1 MRRWLIVTLVA
12 VVVLAGA
19 GVGAWWLLRP
29 KARPEPVAAAY
40 LAAWGRSD
48 WAAMQAQVAAPP
60 ADFAK
65 QHTDMVERLRVAEAS
80 FAPGSATVTGD
91 RAEVPFQ
98 ARLRLRALGEWAY
111 DGVVKLV
118 RRDDRWRVDWTPA
131 TLHPDLAAG
140 LRFQRTR
147 TWPDR
152 APILAADGTEL
163 AGPGPVVTV
172 NIVGEGVKDPA
183 EVVDALVKH
192 AEVPR
197 ETARQA
203 VADAGRRPTQA
214 VPVVTMPRA
223 DYDRVRDAIYPVP
236 GLRFQEGVGREYNGP
251 ASTRLLLG
259 SVGPVTADDLKK
271 LGAPYQTGDL
281 VGRGNGLE
289 AAFER
294 RLAGTPSGEVRL
306 VDKDGQTAKVLHRF
320 AGKDGQAVETT
331 IDLRAQE
338 AAESALDPVTK
349 PAALVA
355 IEPSTGELVAVVN
368 TPVTG
373 YNRALLGRYPPGST
387 FKVVTAAALL
397 AGGLRPA
404 DPVDCPKEAKVGGRT
419 FGNFEDEVLG
429 RIPFSSAFAHSCN
442 TAFVQQA
449 AKRLD
454 GDDLVATAARFGF
467 GLDPSPAIPAVTSR
481 VPAPSD
487 RADLAAEAFGQGR
500 VTASPLQMATVAA
513 TVANGQ
519 WHHPTLVTGEA
530 AEPGGSGESSGG
542 SEESGPTDSTGS
554 GGSGPTTS
562 TGSDAASSSGS
573 DAASGNDSG
582 ASQPAKSPDPLDPA
596 VAKTLRT
603 LMRQVV
609 TTGTAAPAG
618 LPAGVGGKT
627 GTAEFGT
634 GDPLPTHAWFIGF
647 RGDLA
652 FAVVV
657 EDGGVGGEVAAPVAA
672 RFLRGL

>member
-1 MRRWLIVTLVA
+1 VVRRWVIVA
-12 VVVLAGA
+12 VVAVLALAGIGA
-19 GVGAWWLLRP
+19 GAWWVLRP

-80 FAPGSATVTGD
+80 FAPGAATVTDD
-91 RAEVPFQ
+91 RAEVPFS
-98 ARLRLRALGEWAY
+98 ARLRLRALGEWPY
-111 DGVVKLV
+111 DGVLRLV

-152 APILAADGTEL
+152 AAILAADGTEL

-172 NIVGEGVKDPA
+172 NVVGERVKDKA
-183 EVVDALVKH
+183 EVVDALARY

-197 ETARQA
+197 EAARRA
-203 VADAGRRPTQA
+203 VADAERRPSQA
-214 VPVVTMPRA
+214 VPVVTMPRS
-223 DYDRVRDAIYPVP
+223 DYELVRDDIYPVP
-236 GLRFQEGVGREYNGP
+236 GLSFVEGVGREYNGP
-251 ASTRLLLG
+251 ASTRMLLG

-271 LGAPYQTGDL
+271 LGASYQAGDL
-281 VGRGNGLE
+281 VGHGNGLE

-306 VDKDGQTAKVLHRF
+306 VDKDGQPAKVLHRF
-320 AGKDGQAVETT
+320 AGKDGEPVKTT
-331 IDLRAQE
+331 IDPRAQE
-338 AAESALDPVTK
+338 AAETALDPVAK
-349 PAALVA
+349 AAALVA
-355 IEPSTGELVAVVN
+355 IQPSTGELVAVVN
-368 TPVTG
+368 TPVSG

-387 FKVVTAAALL
+387 FKVVTASALL
-397 AGGLRPA
+397 AGGLRPG

-429 RIPFSSAFAHSCN
+429 KIPFSSAFAHSCN

-454 GDDLVATAARFGF
+454 GDDLVTAAARFGF
-467 GLDPSPAIPAVTSR
+467 DLDPSPGIPAVTSR
-481 VPAPSD
+481 VPPPSD

-500 VTASPLQMATVAA
+500 ITTSPLQMATVAA
-513 TVANGQ
+513 TVAEGR
-519 WHHPTLVTGEA
+519 WHHPTLLTGEA
-530 AEPGGSGESSGG
+530 ARSGGSAGSGESV
-542 SEESGPTDSTGS
+542 PTDSTGS
-554 GGSGPTTS
+554 EPTSS
-562 TGSDAASSSGS
+562 TGSDGTGS
-573 DAASGNDSG
+573 NDSG
-582 ASQPAKSPDPLDPA
+582 GSQPAKSPDPLDPA

-609 TTGTAAPAG
+609 TEGTAAPAH
-618 LPAGVGGKT
+618 LPAGTGGKT

-672 RFLRGL
+672 RFLRAL

>member
-1 MRRWLIVTLVA
+1 
-12 VVVLAGA
+12 
-19 GVGAWWLLRP
+19 
-29 KARPEPVAAAY
+29 
-40 LAAWGRSD
+40 
-48 WAAMQAQVAAPP
+48 MQAQVAAPP

-65 QHTDMVERLRVAEAS
+65 QHTEMVERLRVAGAS
-80 FAPGSATVTGD
+80 FAPGPATVDDD

-98 ARLRLRALGEWAY
+98 ARLRLRALGEWPY
-111 DGVVKLV
+111 DGVLRLV

-131 TLHPDLAAG
+131 TLHPELTAG

-172 NIVGEGVKDPA
+172 NIVAEGVKDEA
-183 EVVDALVKH
+183 QVVDALTRY
-192 AEVPR
+192 AEVSR
-197 ETARQA
+197 EVARQA
-203 VADAGRRPTQA
+203 LADAGRRPNQA
-214 VPVVTMPRA
+214 VAVVTMPRS
-223 DYDRVRDAIYPVP
+223 DYELVRDDLYPVP

-251 ASTRLLLG
+251 ASTRMLVG
-259 SVGPVTADDLKK
+259 TVGPVTADDLKR
-271 LGAPYQTGDL
+271 LGGSYQAGDL
-281 VGRGNGLE
+281 VGHGNGLE

-306 VDKDGQTAKVLHRF
+306 VGKDGQTAKVLHRF
-320 AGKDGQAVETT
+320 SGKDGEAVRTT
-331 IDLRAQE
+331 IDPRAQE
-338 AAESALDPVTK
+338 AAEAALDPVAK
-349 PAALVA
+349 PAAVVA
-355 IEPSTGELVAVVN
+355 IEPSTGELRAVVS
-368 TPVTG
+368 TPVQG

-387 FKVVTAAALL
+387 FKVVTAGALL
-397 AGGLRPA
+397 AGGLRPG

-429 RIPFSSAFAHSCN
+429 RIPFSSAFANSCN

-454 GDDLVATAARFGF
+454 GDELVATAARFGF
-467 GLDPSPAIPAVTSR
+467 GLDPSPGIPAVTSR
-481 VPAPSD
+481 VPPPSD

-513 TVANGQ
+513 TVANGR
-519 WHHPTLVTGEA
+519 WHHPSLVSGGA
-530 AEPGGSGESSGG
+530 AEPG
-542 SEESGPTDSTGS
+542 
-554 GGSGPTTS
+554 
-562 TGSDAASSSGS
+562 DA
-573 DAASGNDSG
+573 
-582 ASQPAKSPDPLDPA
+582 PEPLDPK
-596 VAKTLRT
+596 VATTLRT
-603 LMRQVV
+603 LMREVV
-609 TTGTAAPAG
+609 TNGTAAPAN
-618 LPAGVGGKT
+618 LPAGTGGKT

-657 EDGGVGGEVAAPVAA
+657 EDGGVGGKVAAPVAA
-672 RFLRGL
+672 RFLRAL

>member
-1 MRRWLIVTLVA
+1 MRRWLIVALVA

-29 KARPEPVAAAY
+29 RARPEPVAAAY

-60 ADFAK
+60 ADFVK

-80 FAPGSATVTGD
+80 FAPGAATVTDD
-91 RAEVPFQ
+91 RAEVPFA
-98 ARLRLRALGEWAY
+98 ARLRLRALGEWPY
-111 DGVVKLV
+111 DGVLRLV
-118 RRDDRWRVDWTPA
+118 RRDGRWRVDWTPA

-152 APILAADGTEL
+152 ALILAADGTEL

-172 NIVGEGVKDPA
+172 NVVGEGVKDKDQVA
-183 EVVDALVKH
+183 DALTRY

-197 ETARQA
+197 EVAGQA
-203 VADAGRRPTQA
+203 LADAERRPNQA
-214 VPVVTMPRA
+214 VPVVTMPRS
-223 DYDRVRDAIYPVP
+223 DYDQVRDDLYPVP
-236 GLRFQEGVGREYNGP
+236 GLRFQEGVGREHNGP
-251 ASTRLLLG
+251 ASTRMLLG
-259 SVGPVTADDLKK
+259 PVGPVTADDLKR
-271 LGAPYQTGDL
+271 LGAGYQAGDL
-281 VGRGNGLE
+281 VGHGNGLE

-306 VDKDGQTAKVLHRF
+306 VGKDAQPAKVLYRF
-320 AGKDGQAVETT
+320 EGKAGEAVETT
-331 IDLRAQE
+331 IDTRAQE
-338 AAESALDPVTK
+338 AAEAALDPVTK

-355 IEPSTGELVAVVN
+355 IQPSTGKLAAVVS
-368 TPVTG
+368 TPVSG

-387 FKVVTAAALL
+387 FKVVAASALL
-397 AGGLRPA
+397 AGGLRPG

-429 RIPFSSAFAHSCN
+429 RIRFSSAFANSCN

-454 GDDLVATAARFGF
+454 GDELVATAARFGF
-467 GLDPSPAIPAVTSR
+467 GLDPSPGIPAVTSR
-481 VPAPSD
+481 VPPPSD

-500 VTASPLQMATVAA
+500 ITASPLQMATVAA
-513 TVANGQ
+513 TAANGQ
-519 WHHPTLVTGEA
+519 WRHPTLLSGEA
-530 AEPGGSGESSGG
+530 ADPGGSEG
-542 SEESGPTDSTGS
+542 SQDS
-554 GGSGPTTS
+554 
-562 TGSDAASSSGS
+562 A
-573 DAASGNDSG
+573 
-582 ASQPAKSPDPLDPA
+582 DPLDPK
-596 VAKTLRT
+596 VASTLKT

-609 TTGTAAPAG
+609 TTGTAAPAK
-618 LPAGVGGKT
+618 LPANTGGKT

-652 FAVVV
+652 FAVLV

>member
-1 MRRWLIVTLVA
+1 MRRWLIVALVA

-19 GVGAWWLLRP
+19 GAGAWWLLRS

-40 LAAWGRSD
+40 LAAWERKD
-48 WAAMQAQVAAPP
+48 WPAMQGQVDAPP
-60 ADFAK
+60 ADFAA
-65 QHTDMVERLRVAEAS
+65 QHRAMVDTLRVIAAS
-80 FAPGSATVTGD
+80 FAPGSATVKDD

-98 ARLRLRALGEWAY
+98 ARLRLRALGEWPY
-111 DGVVKLV
+111 QGTLRLV
-118 RRDDRWRVDWTPA
+118 RRDDRWRVDWSPA

-152 APILAADGTEL
+152 APILAADGSEL

-172 NIVGEGVKDPA
+172 SIVGQRVKDRA
-183 EVVDALVKH
+183 
-192 AEVPR
+192 
-197 ETARQA
+197 A
-203 VADAGRRPTQA
+203 VAKALATYADVPKDTAGRALDDAERRPTQA
-214 VPVVTMPRA
+214 VPVVTMAEA
-223 DYDRVRDAIYPVP
+223 DYQAVRDQLYPVP
-236 GLRFQEGVGREYNGP
+236 GLSFDAGVGRRYDGP
-251 ASTRLLLG
+251 ASTRMLLG

-281 VGRGNGLE
+281 TGHGNGLE

-306 VDKDGQTAKVLHRF
+306 AGKDGKAVKVLYRF
-320 AGKDGQAVETT
+320 AGKDGKAVKTT
-331 IDLRAQE
+331 LDPRVQE
-338 AAESALDPVTK
+338 AAEAALDPVAK
-349 PAALVA
+349 AAALVA
-355 IEPSTGELVAVVN
+355 LQPSTGELKAVVN
-368 TPVTG
+368 SPFDG

-397 AGGLRPA
+397 AGGLRPG

-429 RIPFSSAFAHSCN
+429 QIPFSSAFANSCN

-454 GDDLVATAARFGF
+454 GDELVAAAARFGF
-467 GLDPSPAIPAVTSR
+467 GLDPSPGIPAVTSG
-481 VPAPSD
+481 VPSPSD
-487 RADLAAEAFGQGR
+487 QADLAAEAFGQGR
-500 VTASPLQMATVAA
+500 ISASPLQMATVAA
-513 TVANGQ
+513 TVASGR
-519 WHHPTLVTGEA
+519 WRHPTLITG
-530 AEPGGSGESSGG
+530 
-542 SEESGPTDSTGS
+542 
-554 GGSGPTTS
+554 
-562 TGSDAASSSGS
+562 DAATPDGAGS
-573 DAASGNDSG
+573 
-582 ASQPAKSPDPLDPA
+582 SPDPLDPA

-609 TTGTAAPAG
+609 TSGTAAPAN

-657 EDGGVGGEVAAPVAA
+657 EDGGVGGKVAAPVAA

>member
-1 MRRWLIVTLVA
+1 MRRWVIVALVA

-65 QHTDMVERLRVAEAS
+65 QHTEMVERLRVAGAS
-80 FAPGSATVTGD
+80 FAPGPATVDDD

-98 ARLRLRALGEWAY
+98 ARLRLRALGEWPY
-111 DGVVKLV
+111 DGVLRLV

-131 TLHPDLAAG
+131 TLHPELTAG

-172 NIVGEGVKDPA
+172 NIVAEGVKDEA
-183 EVVDALVKH
+183 QVVDALTRY
-192 AEVPR
+192 AEVSR
-197 ETARQA
+197 EVARQA
-203 VADAGRRPTQA
+203 LADAGRRPNQA
-214 VPVVTMPRA
+214 VAVVTMPRS
-223 DYDRVRDAIYPVP
+223 DYELVRDDLYPVP

-251 ASTRLLLG
+251 ASTRMLVG
-259 SVGPVTADDLKK
+259 TVGPVTADDLKR
-271 LGAPYQTGDL
+271 LGGSYQAGDL
-281 VGRGNGLE
+281 VGHGNGLE

-306 VDKDGQTAKVLHRF
+306 VGKDGQTAKVLHRF
-320 AGKDGQAVETT
+320 SGKDGEAVRTT
-331 IDLRAQE
+331 IDPRAQE
-338 AAESALDPVTK
+338 AAEAALDPVAK
-349 PAALVA
+349 PAAVVA
-355 IEPSTGELVAVVN
+355 IEPSTGELRAVVS
-368 TPVTG
+368 TPVQG

-387 FKVVTAAALL
+387 FKVVTAGALL
-397 AGGLRPA
+397 AGGLRPG

-429 RIPFSSAFAHSCN
+429 RIPFSSAFANSCN

-454 GDDLVATAARFGF
+454 GDELVATAARFGF
-467 GLDPSPAIPAVTSR
+467 GLDPSPGIPAVTSR
-481 VPAPSD
+481 VPPPSD

-513 TVANGQ
+513 TVANGR
-519 WHHPTLVTGEA
+519 WHHPSLVSGGA
-530 AEPGGSGESSGG
+530 AEPG
-542 SEESGPTDSTGS
+542 
-554 GGSGPTTS
+554 
-562 TGSDAASSSGS
+562 DA
-573 DAASGNDSG
+573 
-582 ASQPAKSPDPLDPA
+582 PEPLDPK
-596 VAKTLRT
+596 VATTLRT
-603 LMRQVV
+603 LMREVV
-609 TTGTAAPAG
+609 TNGTAAPAN
-618 LPAGVGGKT
+618 LPAGTGGKT

-657 EDGGVGGEVAAPVAA
+657 EDGGVGGKVAAPVAA
-672 RFLRGL
+672 RFLRAL

>member
-1 MRRWLIVTLVA
+1 VRRWVIVAVVA

-19 GVGAWWLLRP
+19 GAGAWWWLLRP
-29 KARPEPVAAAY
+29 RAEPGPVAAAY
-40 LAAWGRSD
+40 LAAWGRKD
-48 WAAMQAQVAAPP
+48 WPAMQAQVDAPP
-60 ADFAK
+60 ADFAG
-65 QHTDMVERLRVAEAS
+65 QHTAMAETLRVTGAS
-80 FAPGSATVTGD
+80 FTPGTATVTDD

-98 ARLRLRALGEWAY
+98 ARLQLRALGEWPY
-111 DGVVKLV
+111 QGVLRLV
-118 RRDDRWRVDWTPA
+118 RRDDRWRVDWSPA

-140 LRFQRTR
+140 QHFQRTR

-152 APILAADGTEL
+152 APILAADGSEL

-172 NIVGEGVKDPA
+172 SVVGERVKDPA
-183 EVVDALVKH
+183 AVAKALATY

-197 ETARQA
+197 ETARRA
-203 VADAGRRPTQA
+203 LADAGRRPNQA
-214 VPVVTMPRA
+214 VPVVTLPEA
-223 DYDRVRDAIYPVP
+223 DYQAVRDSLYPVP
-236 GLRFQEGVGREYNGP
+236 GLSFEKGVGREYNGP

-259 SVGPVTADDLKK
+259 SVGPVTADDLKR
-271 LGAPYQTGDL
+271 LGVPYQTGDQ
-281 VGRGNGLE
+281 VGHGNGLE
-289 AAFER
+289 VAFER

-306 VDKDGQTAKVLHRF
+306 AGKDGQAVKVLYQF
-320 AGKDGQAVETT
+320 AGKDGQAVKTT
-331 IDLRAQE
+331 LDPRVQE
-338 AAESALDPVTK
+338 AAEAALEPVAK

-355 IEPSTGELVAVVN
+355 MQPSTGELVAVVN
-368 TPVTG
+368 TPFDG
-373 YNRALLGRYPPGST
+373 YDRALLGRYPPGST

-397 AGGLRPA
+397 AGGLRPG

-429 RIPFSSAFAHSCN
+429 RIPFSSAFANSCN

-454 GDDLVATAARFGF
+454 GDQLVAAAARFGF
-467 GLDPSPAIPAVTSR
+467 GTDPSPGVPAVTSQ
-481 VPAPSD
+481 VPPPSD
-487 RADLAAEAFGQGR
+487 QADLAAEAFGQGR

-513 TVANGQ
+513 TVAEGR
-519 WHHPTLVTGEA
+519 WHQPTLVSGA
-530 AEPGGSGESSGG
+530 AEPSGGSGTGG
-542 SEESGPTDSTGS
+542 SEGS
-554 GGSGPTTS
+554 GGSGTG
-562 TGSDAASSSGS
+562 GSDGSGT
-573 DAASGNDSG
+573 NDSG
-582 ASQPAKSPDPLDPA
+582 GSEPAKSPDPLDPA

-609 TTGTAAPAG
+609 TKGTAAPAG
-618 LPAGVGGKT
+618 LPAEVGGKT

-657 EDGGVGGEVAAPVAA
+657 EDGGVGGKVAAPVAA